1 MIPKQKPTHFAVI
14 FDSARKNF
22 RNEIYSEYKANRTEA
37 PEDLAPQFEY
47 IRKSVDAFNL
57 PSIELI
63 NYEADD
69 LIATYSKRLL
79 MRVLK

>member
-1 MIPKQKPTHFAVI
+1 MKYILNIKLIAG
-14 FDSARKNF
+14 
-22 RNEIYSEYKANRTEA
+22 A

-47 IRKSVDAFNL
+47 IRKSVEAFNL

-69 LIATYSKRLL
+69 LIATYAKEITEAGG
-79 MRVLK
+79 